1 LNKPLESTKSLDDV
15 LKIPVGRAVMHRLPW
30 LLIGLGGGVF
40 AARIVEGFQATLSEN
55 LFLASFIPLIVY
67 MSDAV
72 GTQMEAFAIRD
83 LAIKSHLHFIKYF
96 IKQFLVVSVIGVI
109 LSTTLLLI
117 SLLTS
122 QELQV
127 GLVLSIMSSLAT
139 GLLVPYIF
147 ARINFD
153 PANASGPIAT
163 IIQDLLSV
171 SVYFAIANSLLS

>member
-1 LNKPLESTKSLDDV
+1 
-15 LKIPVGRAVMHRLPW
+15 
-30 LLIGLGGGVF
+30 
-40 AARIVEGFQATLSEN
+40 
-55 LFLASFIPLIVY
+55 

-127 GLVLSIMSSLAT
+127 GLVLSISLFAAIMSSLAT